1 MIEIRIFMIRN
12 GLTCRSLAAKL
23 GISKSYVHYILTR
36 QRRNDEIVRRLI
48 QEFGFPAA
56 LLRPMPTEKKAA

>member
-1 MIEIRIFMIRN
+1 MIELRIFMIRN
-12 GLTCRSLAAKL
+12 GLTCKSLAAKL

-48 QEFGFPAA
+48 REFDFPAE
-56 LLRPMPTEKKAA
+56 LLPQVPVEKKAA